1 MAHMVHQEADGE
13 PENPRRVSRE
23 NARSA
28 KQAPPNYDLADI
40 EWPTGR
46 ADIDEDKI
54 LIHGRFLLGT
64 RLMIK
69 IERRFHQRRPE
80 SERTFRLLVLLL
92 IPAVALCI
100 IVIVALMA
108 LGA

>member
-13 PENPRRVSRE
+13 PENSRRGSRGD
-23 NARSA
+23 AHSA
-28 KQAPPNYDLADI
+28 KQAPPNYDLADT

-54 LIHGRFLLGT
+54 LIKGHFLLGT
-64 RLMIK
+64 RLLIK
-69 IERRFHQRRPE
+69 IERRFHERRPE

-100 IVIVALMA
+100 IVIVTLMA